1 MAVRKWIALRHSSF
15 FPLVL
20 LCLVFHLQDL
30 CNSLPSY
37 KNLHIYGAHSSS
49 RVLHKTGQGLP
60 SLFSVLDNSFLLRFS
75 KNPVMLFYEEIPGH
89 PGTQGDLCRPESF
102 PKMHSP

>member
-1 MAVRKWIALRHSSF
+1 MAERKWIALRHSSF

-89 PGTQGDLCRPESF
+89 PGTQGDLYRSESF

>member
-1 MAVRKWIALRHSSF
+1 MAERKWIALRRYSF

-75 KNPVMLFYEEIPGH
+75 KNPVMLFYEEFPGH
-89 PGTQGDLCRPESF
+89 PGTQGDLCRPESS